1 MFRRDFLKRASVSAL
16 ALLSGCK
23 PESPTAPGDGRL
35 LIDAHCHVFN
45 ASDLPTERFL
55 RQVVL
60 EEYPEQS
67 RIQIQGI
74 RDPDVTDEFIRLL
87 TRLLGADK
95 APSADDEIAF
105 LTHGQNARSSALS
118 VERARASAIEDT
130 AQHLL
135 NLDRE
140 SRRIVTMQAPGDLNE
155 RKPLKAEKF
164 LNFMLGDPVTTLRA
178 GETLEPARA
187 RAASQRAFIQEGVVG
202 RYLNWF
208 SLFRLYRH
216 VLVDRLISDTSFQGF
231 QPVML
236 TPALVDYDEW
246 LFQDVDKS
254 PLPRQMAVMDVI
266 SQRLAKAKSG
276 PVLHGYVGFDPLRE
290 VAYRARK
297 SKVSSLVTARAAL
310 SEHGFVGVKL
320 YPPMGFRASG
330 NHRPYPRRTV
340 DLLGFVPDK
349 QLDRALLDLYK
360 LCVELDAPILA
371 HGYSSNG
378 SGPDYADRGDPA
390 YWIPVFKQF
399 PDLRVCIAHFGRF
412 DAPSAGREK
421 LPFPDRSWEWRL
433 GEFIKA
439 NPGGNVVAD
448 ISYFSEAL
456 SAGPKLRQELAGFF
470 TRWLSEFDPG
480 CDHILYGSD
489 WIMLGK
495 EAGYNHYIESINS
508 FLRTDCKLSDDACDK
523 IFRRNALR
531 FLPLERGSRGRERL
545 LGYYAKHGLDPSR
558 LPVASPRLIAQ
569 IFGR

>member
-1 MFRRDFLKRASVSAL
+1 MFRRDFLKRTSVSAV
-16 ALLSGCK
+16 ALVSGCK
-23 PESPTAPGDGRL
+23 PESPTTAGGGRP

-60 EEYPEQS
+60 EKYPEQS

-105 LTHGQNARSSALS
+105 LTRGQNARSSALS

-140 SRRIVTMQAPGDLNE
+140 RRRIVTMQAPGDLSE

-164 LNFMLGDPVTTLRA
+164 LNFMLGDPVATLRA
-178 GETLEPARA
+178 GEPLEPTRA
-187 RAASQRAFIQEGVVG
+187 RAASQRAFIREGVVG

-216 VLVDRLISDTSFQGF
+216 VLVDRLISDTSSQGF
-231 QPVML
+231 QPIML

-254 PLPRQMAVMDVI
+254 PLPRQMVAMDVI
-266 SQRLAKAKSG
+266 SQRVAKAKSG
-276 PVLHGYVGFDPLRE
+276 PVLHGYMGFDPLRE

-297 SKVSSLVTARAAL
+297 SKISSLATARTAL
-310 SEHGFVGVKL
+310 SEHGFIGVKL

-340 DLLGFVPDK
+340 DLLGFAPDK
-349 QLDRALLDLYK
+349 QLDGALSDLYK

-371 HGYSSNG
+371 HGYASNG

-439 NPGGNVVAD
+439 NPGRNVVAD

-456 SAGPKLRQELAGFF
+456 SAGPKLRYELAGFF

-495 EAGYNHYIESINS
+495 EAGYDHYVESINS
-508 FLRTDCKLSDDACDK
+508 FLRTDCELSDEVCDK

-531 FLPLERGSRGRERL
+531 FMPLERGSRGRERL
-545 LGYYAKHGLDPSR
+545 LGYYAKRGLDPSR
-558 LPVASPRLIAQ
+558 LPVASPRVVAQ

>member
-1 MFRRDFLKRASVSAL
+1 MFRRDFLKRTSVSAL
-16 ALLSGCK
+16 ALVSGCK
-23 PESPTAPGDGRL
+23 PESPTTPGGGRL
-35 LIDAHCHVFN
+35 LIDGHCHVFN
-45 ASDLPTERFL
+45 APDLPTERFL
-55 RQVVL
+55 SQVVL

-67 RIQIQGI
+67 RFQIQGI

-87 TRLLGADK
+87 TRLVGADK

-105 LTHGQNARSSALS
+105 LTRGQNARSSALT
-118 VERARASAIEDT
+118 VELARASAIEDT

-140 SRRIVTMQAPGDLNE
+140 RRRIVTMQAPGDLSE

-178 GETLEPARA
+178 GDPLESARA

-216 VLVDRLISDTSFQGF
+216 VLVDRLISDTSSQGF

-254 PLPRQMAVMDVI
+254 PLPRQMVVMDVI
-266 SQRLAKAKSG
+266 SQRSAKAKSG
-276 PVLHGYVGFDPLRE
+276 PVLHGYMGFDPLRE

-297 SKVSSLVTARAAL
+297 SKISSLATARAAL

-349 QLDRALLDLYK
+349 LLDRALLDLYK

-378 SGPDYADRGDPA
+378 SGPEYADRGDPA
-390 YWIPVFKQF
+390 YWIPVFEQF

-439 NPGGNVVAD
+439 NPSRNVVAD

-456 SAGPKLRQELAGFF
+456 SAGPKLRQELASFF

-495 EAGYNHYIESINS
+495 EAGYDHYVESINS
-508 FLRTDCKLSDDACDK
+508 FLRTDCKLSDDVCDK

-545 LGYYAKHGLDPSR
+545 LGYYAKRGLDPSR
-558 LPVASPRLIAQ
+558 LPVASPRLVAQ